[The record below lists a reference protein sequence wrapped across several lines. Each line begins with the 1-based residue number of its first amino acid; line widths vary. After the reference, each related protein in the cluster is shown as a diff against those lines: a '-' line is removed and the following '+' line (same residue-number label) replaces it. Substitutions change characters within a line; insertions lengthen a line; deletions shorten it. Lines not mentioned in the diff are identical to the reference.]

1 MDSILSISKAL
12 GEKNRL
18 RVFLALMHTKELCV
32 CEVGE
37 FLDLAPATVSRHMS
51 ILCQAKL
58 VDSQKRGKWVYYSIK
73 PTVAPEL
80 LQWMQNSIV
89 DSSSIAED
97 GKRIE
102 SLVREYQDKDCRK
115 VCSSEER

>member
-1 MDSILSISKAL
+1 MEFILSVSKAL

-18 RVFLALMHTKELCV
+18 RVFLALMRTKELCV

-37 FLDLAPATVSRHMS
+37 FLGLAPATVSRHMN

-80 LQWMQNSIV
+80 LQWIQHSIL
-89 DSSSIAED
+89 DASSIAED
-97 GKRIE
+97 VKRIE
-102 SLVREYQDKDCRK
+102 KLVRENQGKDCRRAC
-115 VCSSEER
+115 VSEER